1 MANLMDLVRELKQ
14 LNARKKAGEVLAP
27 DEEARRRELKN
38 YLKSA
43 LESQQGGGGGES
55 EPPAEATAVKEP
67 PLSRSTSI
75 PSSMLHSAESSA
87 PKPQPPVRGAPAA
100 ITMSPGAGARPLVE
114 PLDPPASP
122 SGRHAPVS
130 LDPPAPASA
139 PKPFVPKKDAY
150 AIKGLDDLLGAAAQ
164 TAGEDP
170 DADAPKFVADDIP
183 LDEAAPPEAVE
194 APAGPPKP
202 YVPKKDAF
210 AIKGGGIDDLLKSAA
225 SSEAVAK
232 ADPWSSKKAKASP
245 TELSEAE
252 QAAERALRAT
262 KTRER
267 PQNADEAAQQLLQIE
282 SQYTPPEDDFAL
294 EQYYG
299 AYQEEGYAYV
309 DEAAAPLAP
318 IDSRELELAKAT
330 GAIATA
336 STAAPASGATTATA
350 PPGLAFLDDFPALY
364 QKRVLP
370 SPDEEIVIDSDDPNL
385 LVPGKRKVTV
395 HMLNGEKKMGAIRV
409 LRRGDLGFRLEP
421 QGSGMPEDIS
431 IAQCKAVFIH
441 LQPNAQ
447 PKNVAGRPL
456 TVTFKDQRQVQGA
469 SDDYQPGAPVFSLVP
484 PAGRGQFER
493 IIVNV
498 AAVAAVR

>member
-27 DEEARRRELKN
+27 DEEARRRELKT

-43 LESQQGGGGGES
+43 LESQQGGDGDASES
-55 EPPAEATAVKEP
+55 TNIKDTP
-67 PLSRSTSI
+67 SRV
-75 PSSMLHSAESSA
+75 PSSVLKSAESSA
-87 PKPQPPVRGAPAA
+87 PKPQPPPRGAQPQA
-100 ITMSPGAGARPLVE
+100 
-114 PLDPPASP
+114 
-122 SGRHAPVS
+122 VS
-130 LDPPAPASA
+130 LDPPAPAPA
-139 PKPFVPKKDAY
+139 FKPFVPKKDAY
-150 AIKGLDDLLGAAAQ
+150 AIKGVDDLLHVAEK
-164 TAGEDP
+164 TAGQEAED
-170 DADAPKFVADDIP
+170 DAPKFVADDIP
-183 LDEAAPPEAVE
+183 LDEDVPPPATIGEQP

-210 AIKGGGIDDLLKSAA
+210 AIKGSGLEDLVRSAA
-225 SSEAVAK
+225 ASDAVAK
-232 ADPWSSKKAKASP
+232 ADPWASKKAKAST

-252 QAAERALRAT
+252 EKAERALKAQ

-267 PQNADEAAQQLLQIE
+267 ATNADDAAAQLQQIE
-282 SQYTPPEDDFAL
+282 SQYTPPEEDYAL

-299 AYQEEGYAYV
+299 AYEEEGYEYV
-309 DEAAAPLAP
+309 PDAALAP

-330 GAIATA
+330 GAVA
-336 STAAPASGATTATA
+336 STAAPAGGSANATA

-370 SPDEEIVIDSDDPNL
+370 PPDEEVVVDSDDPNL

-395 HMLNGEKKMGAIRV
+395 HMLNGEKKTGAIRV

-421 QGSGMPEDIS
+421 SGSGLPEEIS

-447 PKNVAGRPL
+447 VRGGAGRTL
-456 TVTFKDQRQVQGA
+456 TVTFKDQRTVQGA
-469 SDDYQPGAPVFSLVP
+469 SDDYQPGTQVFSIVP